1 MRTSQPSLVVAL
13 FVVCVGCYS
22 PAYRDTVHVFG
33 SVDLERDEQISVQ
46 AEKLA
51 WDGDYRHVR
60 MLIGTTPEGIGL
72 AEGGTQ
78 IVVAPGYE
86 DRYAV
91 LGSASSELPFV
102 RLQAIFWYA
111 SMHDS
116 EGTFLPAWCSW
127 QAPLRALTL
136 GLWSIVPLNYPCFP
150 SVDPDPRLH
159 AIELRRMASAMG
171 GNLVIIVESKS
182 IRVSNQYGSAI
193 AQHDDVSMT
202 AYVLSDKGAAAS
214 GTPSTER

>member
-1 MRTSQPSLVVAL
+1 MRTSQSSLVAAL

-33 SVDLERDEQISVQ
+33 SVDLERDEQIAMQ
-46 AEKLA
+46 AEQLA

-72 AEGGTQ
+72 VEGGTQ
-78 IVVAPGYE
+78 IAVAPGYE

-91 LGSASSELPFV
+91 LGSATSELPFV

-136 GLWSIVPLNYPCFP
+136 GLWSLVPLSYPCFP

-202 AYVLSDKGAAAS
+202 AFVLSDKGASAS

>member
-1 MRTSQPSLVVAL
+1 MIKSQSYLVAALSVA
-13 FVVCVGCYS
+13 CVGCYA
-22 PAYRDTVHVFG
+22 PAYRNTVHVFG
-33 SVDLERDEQISVQ
+33 SVDLERDEQIATR
-46 AEKLA
+46 AEQLA

-91 LGSASSELPFV
+91 LGSATSEMPFV
-102 RLQAIFWYA
+102 RLQALFWYA

-127 QAPLRALTL
+127 QAPLRVLTL
-136 GLWSIVPLNYPCFP
+136 GLWSLVPLNYPCFP
-150 SVDPDPRLH
+150 SDDPDPRLH
-159 AIELRRMASAMG
+159 AVELRRMASAMG

-182 IRVSNQYGSAI
+182 VRVSNQYGNAI

-202 AYVLSDKGAAAS
+202 AYVLSDKGSAVS
-214 GTPSTER
+214 HPPSTER